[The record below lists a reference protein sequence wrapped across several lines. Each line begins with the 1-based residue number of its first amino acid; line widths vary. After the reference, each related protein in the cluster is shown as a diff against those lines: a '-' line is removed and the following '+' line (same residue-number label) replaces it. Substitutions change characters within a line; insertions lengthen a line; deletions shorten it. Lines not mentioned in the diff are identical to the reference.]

1 MMTYWAIVGLS
12 HALLYYRESRA
23 RELRAAQLET
33 RLVAAQL
40 TTLQQQLH
48 PHFLFNTLHA
58 ISSLMHKDVNAAD
71 RVLIQ
76 LSDLLRITLEH
87 LGQQEVTA
95 RCRARRA
102 VEVPRHRADAV
113 RRSAAWSASTS
124 SPRRWTAWCRACCC
138 SRWSRTPSST
148 AWPGRPGPGTST
160 SGRGAT
166 GTSCVLEV
174 RDDGA
179 GLTED
184 ALTALQKG
192 IGVSTTRA
200 RLQHLFGAD
209 YRFEFH
215 RLAQGLAVVVALP
228 WRHAGGAA
236 QDAERAGRF
245 VSAHLTGVLN
255 GQSPAAA
262 WPPLSNV
269 LRDPVM
275 KKIKVLVADDEPLA
289 RERLTGLLSQEPDIE
304 VVGQAR
310 DGEEAITAIHDDSP
324 DLVFLDVQ
332 MPQMNGFDVIEA
344 VGTDKMP
351 LVIFVTAYDQHA
363 LKAFQVRALDY
374 LLKPFDRERFKDAL
388 QRARKQL
395 ERDENGDLGRRLLAL
410 VKDLRRDQPKS
421 DRLVVKSGGR
431 LFFLRTDEID
441 WVEAAGNYVRLHVG
455 PASHLL
461 RETMNAIEGRLDPEK
476 FFRIHRSRIVNMER
490 IQELQPWLNGEY
502 AVLLRTGT
510 RLTLSRGY
518 REKLQDRLGKAI

>member
-1 MMTYWAIVGLS
+1 
-12 HALLYYRESRA
+12 
-23 RELRAAQLET
+23 
-33 RLVAAQL
+33 
-40 TTLQQQLH
+40 
-48 PHFLFNTLHA
+48 
-58 ISSLMHKDVNAAD
+58 
-71 RVLIQ
+71 
-76 LSDLLRITLEH
+76 
-87 LGQQEVTA
+87 
-95 RCRARRA
+95 
-102 VEVPRHRADAV
+102 
-113 RRSAAWSASTS
+113 
-124 SPRRWTAWCRACCC
+124 
-138 SRWSRTPSST
+138 
-148 AWPGRPGPGTST
+148 
-160 SGRGAT
+160 
-166 GTSCVLEV
+166 
-174 RDDGA
+174 
-179 GLTED
+179 
-184 ALTALQKG
+184 
-192 IGVSTTRA
+192 
-200 RLQHLFGAD
+200 
-209 YRFEFH
+209 
-215 RLAQGLAVVVALP
+215 
-228 WRHAGGAA
+228 
-236 QDAERAGRF
+236 
-245 VSAHLTGVLN
+245 
-255 GQSPAAA
+255 
-262 WPPLSNV
+262 
-269 LRDPVM
+269 M

-310 DGEEAITAIHDDSP
+310 DGEEAVTAIHDDSP

-388 QRARKQL
+388 ARARKQL
-395 ERDENGDLGRRLLAL
+395 EREENGDLGRRLLAL

-455 PASHLL
+455 PGSHLL

-518 REKLQDRLGKAI
+518 REKLQDRLGRSI